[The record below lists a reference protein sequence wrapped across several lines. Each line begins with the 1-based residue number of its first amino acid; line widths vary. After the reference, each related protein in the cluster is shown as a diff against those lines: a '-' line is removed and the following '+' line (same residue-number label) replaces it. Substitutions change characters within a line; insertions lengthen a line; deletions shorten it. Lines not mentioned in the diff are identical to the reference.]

1 MVLGALGAVAVFV
14 AVTSLVLWF
23 GGVGGSAAE
32 ARLSRLAQIRNPRA
46 LDAPFGERMLAPAF
60 EGLSRLATELLP
72 HSFVARTARKLVAA
86 GSPMTTGAFFATVFI
101 LGAFLPGSLL
111 LLLLLATKGSPP
123 TPEVL
128 LIVPLGV
135 VGAAAPFFWLVRRVR
150 ARKLAIWK
158 SMPDALDLMTVS
170 VEAGLGLDA
179 ALRQVSEKLKGPLSD
194 EISGT
199 LREVGMGQ
207 PRRDAMQ
214 DMAERADVPEL
225 ITFVNALIQ
234 AEQLGTSLSRVLR
247 AQALSLRT
255 RRRQRAEE
263 MARKAPAKMVF
274 PLVLF
279 IMPSL
284 FIVVVGPI
292 AIRLVNYLSS

>member
-1 MVLGALGAVAVFV
+1 MVLGALGAVAMFV
-14 AVTSLVLWF
+14 TVTSLVLWF

-32 ARLSRLAQIRNPRA
+32 ARLSRLAQVRNPRA
-46 LDAPFGERMLAPAF
+46 LDAPFGERVLAPAL

-86 GSPMTTGAFFATVFI
+86 GSPMTTQAFFATVFI
-101 LGAFLPGSLL
+101 LGVFLPGSLL
-111 LLLLLATKGSPP
+111 LLLVLATKGSPP
-123 TPEVL
+123 ATAVL

-135 VGAAAPFFWLVRRVR
+135 AGTAAPFFWLVRRVR

-194 EISGT
+194 EISET

-225 ITFVNALIQ
+225 VTFVNALIQ

-292 AIRLVNYLSS
+292 IIRLVNYLSS

>member
-1 MVLGALGAVAVFV
+1 MVFGALGAAAMFV
-14 AVTSLVLWF
+14 AVTSFVLWLS
-23 GGVGGSAAE
+23 GVGASPAE
-32 ARLSRLAQIRNPRA
+32 ARLSRLAQMRNPRA
-46 LDAPFGERMLAPAF
+46 IDAPFGERVLAPTL
-60 EGLSRLATELLP
+60 EGLTRFATELLP
-72 HSFVARTARKLVAA
+72 HSFVARITRRLTAA
-86 GSPMTTGAFFATVFI
+86 GSPMTTQAFFATVLI
-101 LGAFLPGSLL
+101 LGAFLPGSIFLL
-111 LLLLLATKGSPP
+111 VLLASNGAPSGPA
-123 TPEVL
+123 VL

-135 VGAAAPFFWLVRRVR
+135 AGTAAPFLWLVRRIR

-179 ALRQVSEKLKGPLSD
+179 ALRQVSEKLRGPLSD
-194 EISGT
+194 EISRT
-199 LREVGMGQ
+199 LREVGIGQ

-225 ITFVNALIQ
+225 ATFVNALIQ

-247 AQALSLRT
+247 TQALSLRT

-292 AIRLVNYLSS
+292 IIRLVNYLSS

>member
-1 MVLGALGAVAVFV
+1 MVLGALGAVAMFV
-14 AVTSLVLWF
+14 AVTSFVLWLS
-23 GGVGGSAAE
+23 GVGTSAAE
-32 ARLSRLAQIRNPRA
+32 TRLSRLAQVRNPRA
-46 LDAPFGERMLAPAF
+46 LDAPFGERVLAPTL
-60 EGLSRLATELLP
+60 EGLSRLATDLLP

-111 LLLLLATKGSPP
+111 LLLLLATKGSPSAS
-123 TPEVL
+123 TVL

-135 VGAAAPFFWLVRRVR
+135 AGAAAPFFWLVRRVR

-263 MARKAPAKMVF
+263 SARKAPAKMVF

-284 FIVVVGPI
+284 FIVIVGPI
-292 AIRLVNYLSS
+292 VVRLANYLTS